1 MIQVLVVCPEA
12 PYPALGGGQQRIASL
27 IGYFRERG
35 CAVDVL
41 TFVPFEAPAGALR
54 EVLCVPLPANGRSLP
69 ARVLRNTGRLLRG
82 VPPLIDRLA
91 GFDSAIRAALGSRRY
106 DIALLEHLWIAP
118 YLDLFREFAG
128 RVWCDL
134 HNVESSFFESLA
146 RSSKPP
152 MSWVHARFGRLNAEL
167 ERQWLPRFDG
177 RLVCSDDDAARIG
190 GGSVVPNT
198 IPWRA
203 LPDQTKTASIVFS
216 GNMEYH
222 PNQQAVKWFHQN
234 IWPAVRKAGVKWRLV
249 GMNERA
255 IAPIVAGDPDVEVTG
270 AVEDAFGEIAKSKV
284 AVVPLLSGSGTR
296 VKILEAWAA
305 GTAVVSTTIGAEGLP
320 CNGTLRRAD
329 SAEEFAREVLCL
341 LGDDTQRAVLE
352 QAGRS
357 MYEASHHHQAAW
369 AALDAA
375 KIL

>member
-1 MIQVLVVCPEA
+1 MRQVLVVCPEA
-12 PYPALGGGQQRIASL
+12 PFPALGGGQQRIASL
-27 IGYFRERG
+27 IGYFHERG

-54 EVLCVPLPANGRSLP
+54 DVLCVPLPANGRSLP

-91 GFDSAIRAALGSRRY
+91 GFDGAIRHALGSRRY
-106 DIALLEHLWIAP
+106 DVALLEHLWVAP

-134 HNVESSFFESLA
+134 HNIESSFFESLA

-177 RLVCSDDDAARIG
+177 RLVCSADDAERIG

-203 LPDQTKTASIVFS
+203 LPANPKTASIVFLETWS
-216 GNMEYH
+216 ITRIN
-222 PNQQAVKWFHQN
+222 
-234 IWPAVRKAGVKWRLV
+234 RRCAGF
-249 GMNERA
+249 
-255 IAPIVAGDPDVEVTG
+255 T
-270 AVEDAFGEIAKSKV
+270 
-284 AVVPLLSGSGTR
+284 SGSGR
-296 VKILEAWAA
+296 W
-305 GTAVVSTTIGAEGLP
+305 
-320 CNGTLRRAD
+320 C
-329 SAEEFAREVLCL
+329 
-341 LGDDTQRAVLE
+341 
-352 QAGRS
+352 GRP
-357 MYEASHHHQAAW
+357 A
-369 AALDAA
+369 
-375 KIL
+375 